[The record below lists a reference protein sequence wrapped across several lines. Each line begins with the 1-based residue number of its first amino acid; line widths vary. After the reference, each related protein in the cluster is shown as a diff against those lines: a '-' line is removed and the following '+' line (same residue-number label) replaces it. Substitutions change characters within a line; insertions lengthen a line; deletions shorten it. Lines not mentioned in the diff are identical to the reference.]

1 MYLRHGPAAKL
12 QINYDVIKEENQ
24 NMRKRVISIFL
35 ALALLAAVLPI
46 GSLTAGAASETD
58 IPYAVEGGSIYFDK
72 ETGTVTDCSPKV
84 TYAEIPAQIE
94 GVPVTR
100 IGEQAFSYCDELYM
114 VSIPASVTSIS
125 SDAFDYCSELEC
137 IYVDEANENYA
148 SDEWVLFNKDKTV
161 LLRYPEGLG
170 CPCGYALYYTIPET
184 VTEIADYAFFGNGLV
199 REITLPESLTS
210 IGDYA
215 FLGCRGLEAMLF
227 KGNAPE
233 TGENF
238 LSTYNEDSKEYELI
252 SGVTVY
258 YAEGKEG
265 WTSPTWNGYPTATW
279 DPTHEHDFE
288 TVVAEPTCTEDGY
301 EKYVCSCG
309 YEFIVFELGALG
321 HDYQDGVCTR
331 CGELES
337 EHKCEYKAVVT
348 DPTCTEQ
355 GYTTY
360 TCAGCRDSYVAD
372 YVDALGHDYHEGVC
386 TLCGEAEIV
395 ILPVNFNDVPE
406 DAWYKLAVDYAVGK
420 ELMKG
425 TGDGN
430 FEPESPMTRA
440 MLVTVLWRYAGEPT
454 KGENVFSDIEDG
466 QWYAEAVA
474 WAAEIGVVDG
484 VGDGEFDPDGKIT
497 REQMAAIL
505 YRYCS
510 AIGIDTSN
518 REALTGF
525 PDGDKVSTYAQ
536 EASSWAFAEGLITGS
551 EVDSK
556 VYLDPQGNAT
566 RAQVAT
572 ILMRF
577 IENVT

>member
-1 MYLRHGPAAKL
+1 
-12 QINYDVIKEENQ
+12 
-24 NMRKRVISIFL
+24 MRKQAISIFL
-35 ALALLAAVLPI
+35 TLALLIGVLPLA
-46 GSLTAGAASETD
+46 SLTASAASETD

-72 ETGTVTDCSPKV
+72 ETGTITDCSDKV
-84 TYAEIPAQIE
+84 TFADIPAEIE

-100 IGEQAFSYCDELYM
+100 IGEQAFSHCDELYT
-114 VSIPASVTSIS
+114 VSIPASVTDIS
-125 SDAFDYCSELEC
+125 RDAFDYCVELEC

-148 SDEWVLFNKDKTV
+148 SDDWVLFNKDKTV

-184 VTEIADYAFFGNGLV
+184 VTEIADYAFFGNALV

-215 FLGCRGLEAMLF
+215 FLGCRGLESMLF

-265 WTSPTWNGYPTATW
+265 WTSPTWKGYPTATW

-288 TVVAEPTCTEDGY
+288 TVVIEPACTEEGCEKWVCACGYEYIIFDMPALGHDYQMGVCTRCGEVDLSHKCEYTIVVTEPTCTEDGY
-301 EKYVCSCG
+301 STYTCTGCRDAFTSEV
-309 YEFIVFELGALG
+309 VPALG
-321 HDYQDGVCTR
+321 HDYQEGVCTR
-331 CGELES
+331 CGE
-337 EHKCEYKAVVT
+337 KDGT
-348 DPTCTEQ
+348 D
-355 GYTTY
+355 
-360 TCAGCRDSYVAD
+360 
-372 YVDALGHDYHEGVC
+372 
-386 TLCGEAEIV
+386 
-395 ILPVNFNDVPE
+395 ILPMDFKDVPE

-425 TGDGN
+425 TGNGK

-440 MLVTVLWRYAGEPT
+440 MLVTVLWRYAGEPLQ
-454 KGENVFSDIEDG
+454 GENIFSDVEDDR
-466 QWYAEAVA
+466 WYVEAVA
-474 WAAEIGVVDG
+474 WAAYNGIVGG
-484 VGDGEFDPDGKIT
+484 VGDGKFDPDGKIT

-505 YRYCS
+505 YRYCNTV
-510 AIGIDTSN
+510 GIDTGK
-518 REALTGF
+518 REELSSF
-525 PDGDKVSTYAQ
+525 PDGEKVSAYATD
-536 EASSWAFAEGLITGS
+536 ALSWAVAEGLITGS
-551 EVDSK
+551 EAGGK
-556 VYLDPQGNAT
+556 IWLDPQGNAT

-577 IENVT
+577 IENVVK